1 MGSQQLLLGLLC
13 VIIVAVAIGVGM
25 EMFGAHNSESNKDAV
40 TTSLRNVAADAVQYK
55 MRPKM
60 YGGGN
65 PSYAG
70 YVIPD
75 KLVKDEN
82 GTYAINGSPSSTQI
96 VLDGTSALNT
106 AWVATMTVDDSGTT
120 SVAYAGW

>member
-13 VIIVAVAIGVGM
+13 VIVVAIAIGVGM
-25 EMFGAHNSESNKDAV
+25 EMFGAHDTESNKDAI
-40 TTSLRNVAADAVQYK
+40 TSSLRGVAADAVQYK

-65 PSYAG
+65 PSYDG
-70 YVIPD
+70 YIIPG
-75 KLVKDEN
+75 KLQKDEN
-82 GTYAINGSPSSTQI
+82 GTYAINGSPTTSQI
-96 VLDGTSALNT
+96 VFDGTSALNT

-120 SVAYAGW
+120 AVIYAGW